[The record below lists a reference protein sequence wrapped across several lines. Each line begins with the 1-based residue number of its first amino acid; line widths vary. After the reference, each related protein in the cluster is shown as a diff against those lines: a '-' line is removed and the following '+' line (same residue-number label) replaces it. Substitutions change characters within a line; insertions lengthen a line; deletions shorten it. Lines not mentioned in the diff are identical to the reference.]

1 MRCAGCA
8 SRLAFVLAVVLSPF
22 QSSLAQA
29 SGLYEQGVSA
39 LEARDFGRARELLA
53 LAVQENPNFA
63 GAWLDLALAAYGE
76 GDAAFADEILRAFT
90 TRFGTPQA
98 LATVIAQ
105 LRQEI
110 DARLAPADMQPD
122 GWQPRLRVQLAGG
135 VDSNANAGLAASDIA
150 LTLPQ
155 GSIILP
161 LNPTLRERADTF
173 VTGLF
178 SLSARRSLPVGVIE
192 PELQVRIRRNHS
204 VTEFNTRE
212 LNLGAS
218 WVMPLGDVAAAG
230 EARPAIARQARLQAL
245 SQNLWLG
252 GQALLR
258 SLQVGAEHQWSGRIC
273 GPAAGASLD
282 DRHFPDRDNLDSR
295 LAWASVRL
303 NCLFGLQDPRG
314 RLSRASAYLRS
325 GQEAA
330 RTAPSA
336 VQPGV
341 GRTGGD
347 TRHWEGGLAY
357 SRLMPQGWLAGRLDA
372 ELVWARAKD
381 TEGYSVLLQN
391 NARREMS
398 RGTLNLAYS
407 IPLKALHPQFMRDP
421 GELSLSW
428 QTFRQDSNLQL
439 FRANGQQIMVG
450 VTLSW

>member
-1 MRCAGCA
+1 VRCAGCVSQLIFLVAA
-8 SRLAFVLAVVLSPF
+8 SLTPLGSVSA
-22 QSSLAQA
+22 A
-29 SGLYEQGVSA
+29 SFYEQGLQA
-39 LEARDFGRARELLA
+39 LDARQFTRARELLA
-53 LAVQENPNFA
+53 LAVQENPDHA
-63 GAWLDLALAAYGE
+63 GAWLDLALAAFGE
-76 GDAAFADEILRAFT
+76 GDAALADEILRTLTA
-90 TRFGTPQA
+90 RFGTPQA
-98 LATVIAQ
+98 LAPIMAQ
-105 LRQEI
+105 LRHEI
-110 DARLAPADMQPD
+110 DARLAPVGLQPD

-155 GSIILP
+155 GSIVLP
-161 LNPTLRERADTF
+161 LNPTLRERSDTF
-173 VTGLF
+173 LTGLF
-178 SLSARRSLPVGVIE
+178 ALSARRNMPVGVIE
-192 PELQVRIRRNHS
+192 PEIQVRARRNQS

-212 LNLGAS
+212 VNLGLS
-218 WVMPLGDVAAAG
+218 WVVPLGEPALG
-230 EARPAIARQARLQAL
+230 EARPAIARQMRFQGL

-258 SLQVGAEHQWSGRIC
+258 SLQVGAEHQWAGRVC

-295 LAWASVRL
+295 LAWASLRL
-303 NCLFGLQDPRG
+303 NCLFGLEDPHG
-314 RLSRASAYLRS
+314 RMSRASAYLRN

-347 TRHWEGGLAY
+347 TRHVEAGLAY
-357 SRLMPQGWLAGRLDA
+357 SRLFPQGWLAGRLDA

-381 TEGYSVLLQN
+381 SEGYSVLLQN
-391 NARREMS
+391 NARREMN

-407 IPLKALHPQFMRDP
+407 IPLKVLHPQFMRDP

-428 QTFRQDSNLQL
+428 QAFRQDSNLQL
-439 FRANGQQIMVG
+439 FRANGQQITVG
-450 VTLSW
+450 VIFGW